1 VSDERLRRLEREVAL
16 GDPEAEARLVRER
29 ARTLVPDMADV
40 ASDALGDLFSELGP
54 GERAAALET
63 FRRQGEVLVQA
74 LTDPVGAAEAQD
86 ALNAQVALL
95 LAGRSARAGAAWSA
109 ALELWAH
116 RLGGFLVALAKGA
129 ILAL

>member
-1 VSDERLRRLEREVAL
+1 VSWPVTPPDLVEVA
-16 GDPEAEARLVRER
+16 R
-29 ARTLVPDMADV
+29 
-40 ASDALGDLFSELGP
+40 DALGDLFGELGP
-54 GERAAALET
+54 GERAAAMET
-63 FRRQGEVLVQA
+63 FRRQAEVLTLA
-74 LTDPVGAAEAQD
+74 LTDPAAAAEAQD

-129 ILAL
+129 VAAL